1 MTQSPIYL
9 ARLTTDEARARRIAN
24 LLAECLDPTDAAA
37 AAFAGSNA
45 RWQVDA
51 HFRNRPN
58 LAGLRALIAAASD
71 EATAQTVILQTIR
84 PRDWV
89 KQSLAALQPVTAGRF
104 VVHGAH
110 DRARVPI
117 NRISVEIEAA
127 QAFGTGHH
135 GTTRGCL
142 IALDQLLRRRRPRH
156 ILDLGTG
163 SGVLAIAAAR
173 ALQRPVLASDID
185 AVSVRSARDNARR
198 NRAGHRVT
206 TLRARGLQAR
216 EIALRAPY
224 DLVLANILLLPL
236 LSLAAPTAR
245 SLAPGAHVVL
255 SGLLKSQANAAVAAY
270 RHQGLVLER
279 RIEVEGWVTLV
290 MEAASR
296 TRRR

>member
-1 MTQSPIYL
+1 MTQAPIYL

-24 LLAECLDPTDAAA
+24 LLGECLDPADAAA
-37 AAFAGSNA
+37 AAFAAPNA

-51 HFRNRPN
+51 HFRNRPD

-71 EATAQTVILQTIR
+71 EATAQTVTLQTIR

-110 DRARVPI
+110 DRARVPA
-117 NRISVEIEAA
+117 NRIGIEIEAA

-142 IALDQLLRRRRPRH
+142 MALDLLLRRRRPRH

-163 SGVLAIAAAR
+163 TGVLAIAAAR

-185 AVSVRSARDNARR
+185 LASVRIARDNARH
-198 NRAGHRVT
+198 NRAGHQVAT
-206 TLRARGLQAR
+206 MRARGLAGR
-216 EIALRAPY
+216 EIGLRAPF

-236 LSLAAPTAR
+236 LSLAAPIAR
-245 SLAPGAHVVL
+245 SLMPRACVVL
-255 SGLLKSQANAAVAAY
+255 SGLLRSQANAAIAAY
-270 RHQGLVLER
+270 RQQGLVLAR
-279 RIEVEGWVTLV
+279 RIEIEGWVTLV
-290 MEAASR
+290 MEAASHAR
-296 TRRR
+296 